1 MVGTVCETMGGFY
14 KELYEKRGEV
24 EALIL
29 EEEKLF
35 LKTLEQGMSKL
46 DDILETVTDGV
57 ISGYDAF
64 KLYDTYGFPLE
75 LTEEIATEKGYR
87 VDSEGF
93 VDYMN
98 KQKEAAK
105 KSNRN
110 KTSMAKQKQVLMD
123 FKKPS
128 TFVYGL
134 YRLKSSVL
142 AIISKDTLEKTL
154 DHDGYIVLKRTCFYA
169 ESGGQVA
176 DTGMI
181 TGKNFTARVVDVFK
195 GPNGQHIH
203 KVKLLSGK
211 ITTGDECEVIIDKER
226 RHNIEANHSS
236 VHMLQYALQTV
247 ISPKI
252 MQAGSYVDDSKLR
265 FDFTYTGKIFDED
278 LYKVEDMVNDMINRG
293 IITSTEV
300 MPLDKAKELGAMA
313 LFGEKYGETVRVV
326 KIDKSI
332 ELCGGTHIANT
343 KDVNRF
349 AISSFESKGSNTYR
363 IEACTN
369 KKIETTL
376 FDIIKPYNDEMVKLL
391 MKSKE
396 ILEQARGL
404 GINLT
409 FDVTIDNSAP
419 KSYRDIVFNRNELSY
434 VQGEVKTLERKF
446 QEEKE
451 KQSLGKVDEYLT
463 NLKDIN
469 GKKFLYLT
477 FEHEE
482 MEILKAIMD
491 AVANKLD
498 NSLVFIVNIKEDNS
512 VNFLC
517 RNKVASLS
525 AGYLIKQIAAISN
538 GNGGGSTSFAQG
550 GGKTSANL
558 EEIYKYLVEQ
568 INEAE

>member
-1 MVGTVCETMGGFY
+1 
-14 KELYEKRGEV
+14 
-24 EALIL
+24 
-29 EEEKLF
+29 
-35 LKTLEQGMSKL
+35 
-46 DDILETVTDGV
+46 
-57 ISGYDAF
+57 
-64 KLYDTYGFPLE
+64 
-75 LTEEIATEKGYR
+75 
-87 VDSEGF
+87 
-93 VDYMN
+93 
-98 KQKEAAK
+98 
-105 KSNRN
+105 
-110 KTSMAKQKQVLMD
+110 
-123 FKKPS
+123 
-128 TFVYGL
+128 
-134 YRLKSSVL
+134 
-142 AIISKDTLEKTL
+142 
-154 DHDGYIVLKRTCFYA
+154 
-169 ESGGQVA
+169 
-176 DTGMI
+176 MI

-278 LYKVEDMVNDMINRG
+278 LYKVEDMVNEMINRG

-396 ILEQARGL
+396 ILEQARKL

-463 NLKDIN
+463 KLKDIN

-482 MEILKAIMD
+482 MGILKAIMD
-491 AVANKLD
+491 ALANKLD

-525 AGYLIKQIAAISN
+525 AGYLIKQITAISN
-538 GNGGGSTSFAQG
+538 GNGGGSVSFAQG

>member
-1 MVGTVCETMGGFY
+1 
-14 KELYEKRGEV
+14 
-24 EALIL
+24 
-29 EEEKLF
+29 
-35 LKTLEQGMSKL
+35 
-46 DDILETVTDGV
+46 
-57 ISGYDAF
+57 
-64 KLYDTYGFPLE
+64 
-75 LTEEIATEKGYR
+75 
-87 VDSEGF
+87 
-93 VDYMN
+93 
-98 KQKEAAK
+98 
-105 KSNRN
+105 
-110 KTSMAKQKQVLMD
+110 
-123 FKKPS
+123 
-128 TFVYGL
+128 
-134 YRLKSSVL
+134 
-142 AIISKDTLEKTL
+142 
-154 DHDGYIVLKRTCFYA
+154 
-169 ESGGQVA
+169 
-176 DTGMI
+176 
-181 TGKNFTARVVDVFK
+181 
-195 GPNGQHIH
+195 
-203 KVKLLSGK
+203 
-211 ITTGDECEVIIDKER
+211 
-226 RHNIEANHSS
+226 
-236 VHMLQYALQTV
+236 
-247 ISPKI
+247 
-252 MQAGSYVDDSKLR
+252 
-265 FDFTYTGKIFDED
+265 
-278 LYKVEDMVNDMINRG
+278 MINRG

-396 ILEQARGL
+396 ILEQARRL

-482 MEILKAIMD
+482 MGILKAIMD